1 MKLRV
6 VLEPSDEGG
15 FTALVPSLPGCIS
28 EGDTRDEALANIQ
41 EAIQLYLEPVEDDTT
56 LSPIDAEVI
65 NIRLPYAKMALVA
78 GRHREAPPLETNARK
93 FFARAPLTP
102 GGA

>member
-15 FTALVPSLPGCIS
+15 FTAIVPALPGCIS

-41 EAIQLYLEPVEDDTT
+41 EAIQLYLE
-56 LSPIDAEVI
+56 A
-65 NIRLPYAKMALVA
+65 A
-78 GRHREAPPLETNARK
+78 
-93 FFARAPLTP
+93 
-102 GGA
+102 